1 MKDQLPRYLFLTAEI
16 RKAIDKNTKQ
26 DGDLSLVLKQ
36 LDKEKEM
43 ALKQIVRR
51 KEDLKKQILKQRG
64 ILPQT
69 SNAIQVYGNRQKMAD
84 RGRPHPEELIQTTRP
99 LHRTVSLDET
109 FSTSS
114 KPLPV
119 RIKGHSLPASPFP
132 RQNSADSSH
141 FTSEPGVALSLR
153 QRTDKVPIT
162 PNIIYQ
168 QKKSKQ
174 ENLKNQEEVIKD
186 TTADKAGAKL
196 QGSTFKN
203 VIRRYSDVTA
213 MTAVQTM
220 NNPRLL
226 PRRKHSLFSVVAS
239 NKTYINESLTRQ

>member
-69 SNAIQVYGNRQKMAD
+69 SKAIQVYGNRQKMAD

-109 FSTSS
+109 FSTSNM
-114 KPLPV
+114 KEQLP
-119 RIKGHSLPASPFP
+119 RYLLPTDNMRKAID
-132 RQNSADSSH
+132 RNTKQD
-141 FTSEPGVALSLR
+141 GDLSLVLK
-153 QRTDKVPIT
+153 QLDKEKEIASRKMVKRHRKI
-162 PNIIYQ
+162 
-168 QKKSKQ
+168 SR
-174 ENLKNQEEVIKD
+174 
-186 TTADKAGAKL
+186 
-196 QGSTFKN
+196 S
-203 VIRRYSDVTA
+203 RYSNGEKVCLKRSTQFRFMGMD
-213 MTAVQTM
+213 
-220 NNPRLL
+220 
-226 PRRKHSLFSVVAS
+226 RKWLIDNDHTLKS
-239 NKTYINESLTRQ
+239 